1 MEETVTR
8 WERYIPWFLTVASF
22 LVLCSIAWFLIE
34 NIFWFRNSVSIG
46 SQTDLG
52 YRMHIFHL
60 HIAMIKRSVGLFS
73 GFALLFVG
81 AGVSFYSVKSSTAVD
96 VTSHPVS
103 LKLATF
109 SPGIIAMILGTA
121 LLMFTIAS
129 KDEFPAYQ
137 NSLPPTIMPT
147 ENK

>member
-1 MEETVTR
+1 MVETLSR
-8 WERYIPWFLTVASF
+8 WERYIPWFLTIASF

-34 NIFWFRNSVSIG
+34 NILWFRNSVFVG
-46 SQTDLG
+46 PQVDLT

-60 HIAMIKRSVGLFS
+60 HISMIKRSVGLFS

-81 AGVSFYSVKSSTAVD
+81 AGVSFYSVKTSTAVD
-96 VTSHPVS
+96 VSSQPVS

-137 NSLPPTIMPT
+137 GPLPPTNMPT

>member
-1 MEETVTR
+1 MSAKLSH
-8 WERYIPWFLTVASF
+8 WEKAIPWFLTIASS

-34 NIFWFRNSVSIG
+34 NIIWFRSNVFIG
-46 SQTDLG
+46 PQTDAT

-60 HIAMIKRSVGLFS
+60 HISMIKRSIALFS
-73 GFALLFVG
+73 GFAMLFVG
-81 AGVSFYSVKSSTAVD
+81 SGVSFYSVKTSTD
-96 VTSHPVS
+96 IDFTSQPLS

-129 KDEFPAYQ
+129 KDEFP
-137 NSLPPTIMPT
+137 SFKDTPTINLPVAD
-147 ENK
+147 K